1 MKVRVLGAY
10 GGEGPDLRTSCLLI
24 NDRLAV
30 DAGALTSALSL
41 REQAKVSGILISHT
55 HLDHIHDLGFLADNI
70 FGKRDTPVEILGTE
84 KSIQVLK
91 KHFFNNRI
99 WPDFTQIP
107 NSDHPILVCRAFKPG
122 QEIDIA
128 GLKVKPIPVNHP
140 IPSVGFI
147 ISDGKNSLL
156 YSGDTGPTERL
167 WKEAD
172 KLNNLKLVIIEV
184 SFPNQMEEVAKL
196 SGHLTPKMA
205 EAELAKLKE
214 PPAMV
219 RAFHMKPAFIKE
231 LEREMARLK
240 IKITP
245 LKQGEV
251 IEV

>member
-10 GGEGPDLRTSCLLI
+10 GGEGPGFRTSCILI
-24 NDRLAV
+24 NDRLAI
-30 DAGALTSALSL
+30 DAGALTSSLSL
-41 REQAKVSGILISHT
+41 REQAKIGGILISHT
-55 HLDHIHDLGFLADNI
+55 HLDHIQDLGFLADNI
-70 FGKRDTPVEILGTE
+70 FGKRDTPVEIFGTE
-84 KSIQVLK
+84 KTVQVLK

-107 NSDHPILVCRAFKPG
+107 NSDHPVLDYQVFKPG
-122 QEIDIA
+122 QEMDIA
-128 GLKVKPIPVNHP
+128 GLKVKSVPVNHP

-147 ISDGKNSLL
+147 ISDGKKSLL

-167 WKEAD
+167 WKEAN
-172 KLNNLKLVIIEV
+172 KLNDLKLVIIEI
-184 SFPNQMEEVAKL
+184 SFPNRMQELAEL
-196 SGHLTPKMA
+196 TGHLTPKMA
-205 EAELAKLKE
+205 EAELAKLRE
-214 PPAMV
+214 PPAMI